1 MHQYLESTEY
11 IDWKTPAVLT
21 KAKSLADG
29 ADSVEMI
36 AEKCFLYVRDKIE
49 HSWDY
54 ERDPV
59 TCKASDVL
67 EHGTGYCY
75 AKSHL
80 LAALL
85 RANGIPAGL
94 CYQRL
99 TISNDKPPF
108 CLHGLNA
115 VYLEDHGW
123 YRIDARGNKEGVSA
137 DFCPP
142 VERLAFPI
150 ISDGEADLPEIW
162 ASPIGPVLEVLLKRS
177 TFKEVA
183 DNLPDIQLALANKAM
198 HATSA

>member
-1 MHQYLESTEY
+1 M
-11 IDWKTPAVLT
+11 
-21 KAKSLADG
+21 
-29 ADSVEMI
+29 
-36 AEKCFLYVRDKIE
+36 
-49 HSWDY
+49 
-54 ERDPV
+54 
-59 TCKASDVL
+59 
-67 EHGTGYCY
+67 
-75 AKSHL
+75 
-80 LAALL
+80 
-85 RANGIPAGL
+85 
-94 CYQRL
+94 
-99 TISNDKPPF
+99 
-108 CLHGLNA
+108 
-115 VYLEDHGW
+115 YLEDHGW

>member
-1 MHQYLESTEY
+1 MREYLESSDY
-11 IDWKTPAVLT
+11 IDWKTPAVLE
-21 KAKSLADG
+21 KAKSFADG
-29 ADSVEMI
+29 ADNSETI
-36 AEKCFLYVRDKIE
+36 AERCFIFVRDQIK

-54 ERDPV
+54 KCGPV

-67 EHGTGYCY
+67 KYGTGYCY

-99 TISNDKPPF
+99 TISNDLPPF

-115 VYLEDHGW
+115 VYLENYGW

-137 DFCPP
+137 EFCPP
-142 VERLAFPI
+142 IERLAFPI
-150 ISDGEADLPEIW
+150 ISVGEADLPEIW
-162 ASPIGPVLEVLLKRS
+162 AKPLLPVLEVLQTKN
-177 TFKEVA
+177 TYKDVA
-183 DNLPDIQLALANKAM
+183 DNLPDIQLLF
-198 HATSA
+198 

>member
-11 IDWKTPAVLT
+11 IDWKTPAVLA
-21 KAKSLADG
+21 KAKLLAAGADG
-29 ADSVEMI
+29 AERI
-36 AEKCFLYVRDKIE
+36 AEKCFVFVRDQIK

-54 ERDPV
+54 QCDPV

-67 EHGTGYCY
+67 KHGTGYCY

-99 TISNDKPPF
+99 TINDGRPPF
-108 CLHGLNA
+108 GLHGLNA
-115 VYLEDHGW
+115 VYLEPYGW
-123 YRIDARGNKEGVSA
+123 YRVDARGNKEGVSA

-162 ASPIGPVLEVLLKRS
+162 ARPILPVIEVLEDK
-177 TFKEVA
+177 TTYQEVA
-183 DNLPDIQLALANKAM
+183 DNLPDVQLVPTAKI
-198 HATSA
+198 TWDRSS

>member
-11 IDWKTPAVLT
+11 IDWKTPAVLA

>member
-1 MHQYLESTEY
+1 MHEYLESSEY
-11 IDWKTPAVLT
+11 IDWKTPEVLA
-21 KAKSLADG
+21 KAKSLADNT
-29 ADSVEMI
+29 DNPEVI
-36 AEKCFLYVRDKIE
+36 AERCFIFVRDKIK
-49 HSWDY
+49 HSWDH
-54 ERDPV
+54 ECNPV

-67 EHGTGYCY
+67 KYATGYCY

-99 TISNDKPPF
+99 TISNDTPPF

-115 VYLEDHGW
+115 VYLEDYGW

-137 DFCPP
+137 EFCPP
-142 VERLAFPI
+142 IERLAFPI
-150 ISDGEADLPEIW
+150 ISVGEADLPEIW
-162 ASPIGPVLEVLLKRS
+162 ARPILPVVDVLQTKK
-177 TFKEVA
+177 TYKEVA
-183 DNLPDIQLALANKAM
+183 DNLPDIELALANKKM